1 MTRDKIGY
9 ERVGKADDIGD
20 TCACVLSSK
29 LVVDG
34 LGSIPDPGVF
44 GVFAEWLLTL
54 PMNQDLKI
62 VRING
67 KFWE

>member
-1 MTRDKIGY
+1 VTRDKIGY

-44 GVFAEWLLTL
+44 GVFAE
-54 PMNQDLKI
+54 
-62 VRING
+62 
-67 KFWE
+67 